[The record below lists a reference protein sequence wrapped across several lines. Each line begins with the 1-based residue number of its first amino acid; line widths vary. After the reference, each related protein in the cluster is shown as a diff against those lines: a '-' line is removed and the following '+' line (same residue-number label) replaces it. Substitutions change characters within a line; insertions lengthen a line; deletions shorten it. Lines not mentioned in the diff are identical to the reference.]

1 MDFEMESRQRIMDLE
16 RKVEFLLKELKLE
29 EKEKAYVPD
38 ISPLLLEALALV
50 RKGKKIDAIKH
61 YREKTGVSLAEAKA
75 IIDKIG

>member
-1 MDFEMESRQRIMDLE
+1 MDFDMDSRQRIMDLE
-16 RKVEFLLKELKLE
+16 RKVAFLLKELGLE

-38 ISPLLLEALALV
+38 ISPLLLEAHALV
-50 RKGKKIDAIKH
+50 RQGRKIEAIKH